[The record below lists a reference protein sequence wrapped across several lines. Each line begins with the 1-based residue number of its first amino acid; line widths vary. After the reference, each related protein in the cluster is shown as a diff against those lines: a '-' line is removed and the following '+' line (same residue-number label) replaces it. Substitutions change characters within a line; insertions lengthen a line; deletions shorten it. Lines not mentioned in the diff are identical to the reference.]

1 MAMQPEPNSP
11 VRGPFFSPAQARP
24 GSVTY
29 EPGLAQPGGAGRAW
43 ASPQAR
49 GPPRVRPAQNG
60 RPDAPNGSPNPA
72 LAQPTNPSPSYKTI
86 APLPQTLTGKP

>member
-1 MAMQPEPNSP
+1 MVMQPEPNSP

-49 GPPRVRPAQNG
+49 GSPRDGP
-60 RPDAPNGSPNPA
+60 
-72 LAQPTNPSPSYKTI
+72 LKTVG
-86 APLPQTLTGKP
+86 P